1 MQKLKPLSFIT
12 TASLVFI
19 AQTLLYQAPLL
30 AGIYKWTDENGQVHY
45 GAQPGNPDAE
55 KVTIRTNETTKP
67 RTINT
72 AEEAEKDG
80 AQPPEKI
87 QSEILVEEKMPEKD
101 KRRLCKQA
109 KNDIFSIN
117 SRGRVREI
125 NDQGEYVYMSEEQRQ
140 KRLSTAKKRKKKYCR

>member
-1 MQKLKPLSFIT
+1 MQKLKPLCFIT

-45 GAQPGNPDAE
+45 GAQPGNSGAE

-72 AEEAEKDG
+72 AEEDG

-87 QSEILVEEKMPEKD
+87 QSEILVEEKMPAKD
-101 KRRLCKQA
+101 KRRLCQQA
-109 KNDIFSIN
+109 KDDIFAIN
-117 SRGRVREI
+117 SRGRIREI
-125 NDQGEYVYMSEEQRQ
+125 NDQGEYSYMSEKQRQ